1 MPGTGDDEEHAE
13 FLGPDGEL
21 ANSMVTT
28 AVIPRLSQNFSNGG
42 FDPYSSRHMRRLVDL
57 IEQIEVC
64 VEKTDRKFIVSVWTS
79 DVTVGVSDIAFV
91 QALLKS
97 INNPFCEA
105 INATHKLLGAALQ
118 AGGAIVGFDP
128 QSISARRRFMV
139 RQLKLLINLIAW
151 RRLASDVPELEV
163 DDIVKR
169 LINEIMTPVANT
181 GWEVGGEEL
190 LQKVNIIRY
199 SCKDNLS

>member
-64 VEKTDRKFIVSVWTS
+64 VEKTDRKFIVSVRTS